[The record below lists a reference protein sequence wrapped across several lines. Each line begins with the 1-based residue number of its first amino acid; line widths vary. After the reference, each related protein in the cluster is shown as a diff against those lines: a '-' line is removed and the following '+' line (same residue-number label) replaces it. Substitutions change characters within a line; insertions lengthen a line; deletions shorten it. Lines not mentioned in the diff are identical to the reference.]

1 MCLDK
6 SKYDVPKDDD
16 KWGGGGS
23 GGRSD
28 GIGEGDEGTPGRP
41 PGMTVREEMD
51 DIARRLDYLRGNTP
65 DFSPDNTPLQ
75 NSRAIAQK
83 NNEKF
88 VNQQI
93 KKRQREIAKI
103 PKGIVNK
110 RKSSTNFNFPDTPP
124 QTP

>member
-1 MCLDK
+1 MAYQK
-6 SKYDVPKDDD
+6 MMTS
-16 KWGGGGS
+16 GGSS
-23 GGRSD
+23 GGRSS
-28 GIGEGDEGTPGRP
+28 GIGEGDGGMPGLP
-41 PGMTVREEMD
+41 PGMTVREDMY

-65 DFSPDNTPLQ
+65 DFSPDNNPLQ

-103 PKGIVNK
+103 PQGIVNK